1 MDHQAVKA
9 LIRIYCLRT
18 RTQKGLTLIELVI
31 VVSLLA
37 LIVTIV
43 VPSVVNI
50 IGANLRSTAGEVAGA
65 IRFTYDLAARKN
77 VPFRLVF
84 DLDERAY
91 WVESASEKY
100 LLEKEKTAVSEGRLD
115 EGDRKEEE
123 RSRRFIDRSYIEGG
137 EMWQPKGKPSF
148 SAFAG
153 RYTKKKPLP
162 EDIFFQ
168 DVWVA
173 HQEDRVTAGQ
183 AYLYCFPTGM
193 TERAVIHI
201 GDDAED
207 AYTLVVEA
215 LTGVVKIHPEY
226 VEIEE

>member
-1 MDHQAVKA
+1 MRRTVNKLRWRQA
-9 LIRIYCLRT
+9 
-18 RTQKGLTLIELVI
+18 GLTLIELVI

-43 VPSVVNI
+43 IPSVVNI

-84 DLDERAY
+84 DLDEQAY

-100 LLEKEKTAVSEGRLD
+100 LLDREKTEVSEGRLD
-115 EGDRKEEE
+115 EDAQREKEQK

-162 EDIFFQ
+162 DDIVFQ

-173 HQEDRVTAGQ
+173 HQDDRVTAGL

-207 AYTLVVEA
+207 VYTLVVEA
-215 LTGVVKIHPEY
+215 LTGVVRIYPEY
-226 VEIEE
+226 IEEE

>member
-1 MDHQAVKA
+1 MRRTANK
-9 LIRIYCLRT
+9 LR
-18 RTQKGLTLIELVI
+18 RERAGLTLIELVI

-37 LIVTIV
+37 LMVTIV
-43 VPSVVNI
+43 IPSVVNI

-65 IRFTYDLAARKN
+65 IRYTYDLAARKN
-77 VPFRLVF
+77 VPFRMVF
-84 DLDERAY
+84 DLDEQAY
-91 WVESASEKY
+91 WVESSSEKY
-100 LLEKEKTAVSEGRLD
+100 LLDKEKTGVSEGRLD
-115 EGDRKEEE
+115 EEADRE

-162 EDIFFQ
+162 DDIFFQ
-168 DVWVA
+168 DVWVS

-215 LTGVVKIHPEY
+215 LTGVVKIYPEY
-226 VEIEE
+226 IEAEE

>member
-1 MDHQAVKA
+1 MERTVDK
-9 LIRIYCLRT
+9 LR
-18 RTQKGLTLIELVI
+18 RRRAGLTLIELVI

-37 LIVTIV
+37 LMVTIV
-43 VPSVVNI
+43 VPSVINI

-84 DLDERAY
+84 DLDEQAY

-100 LLEKEKTAVSEGRLD
+100 LLDREKVEVSEGRVD
-115 EGDRKEEE
+115 EDAELEKQQK

-162 EDIFFQ
+162 DDIVFQ

-173 HQEDRVTAGQ
+173 HQDDRVTAGL

-207 AYTLVVEA
+207 VYTLVVEA
-215 LTGVVKIHPEY
+215 LTGVVRIYPEY
-226 VEIEE
+226 IEEE

>member
-1 MDHQAVKA
+1 MMRTVDK
-9 LIRIYCLRT
+9 LRSK
-18 RTQKGLTLIELVI
+18 RAGLTLIELVI
-31 VVSLLA
+31 VVALLA
-37 LIVTIV
+37 LMVTIV
-43 VPSVVNI
+43 VPSVINI

-84 DLDERAY
+84 DLDEQAY

-100 LLEKEKTAVSEGRLD
+100 LLEREKTEVSEGRVD
-115 EGDRKEEE
+115 EDAEREKEQE
-123 RSRRFIDRSYIEGG
+123 RTRRFIDRNYIEGG

-162 EDIFFQ
+162 DDIVFQ
-168 DVWVA
+168 DVWVS
-173 HQEDRVTAGQ
+173 HQDDRVTAGR

-193 TERAVIHI
+193 TERAVVHI

-226 VEIEE
+226 IEVEE

>member
-1 MDHQAVKA
+1 MVRTVD
-9 LIRIYCLRT
+9 ILR
-18 RTQKGLTLIELVI
+18 RKRAGLTLIELVI
-31 VVSLLA
+31 VVA
-37 LIVTIV
+37 LMAVIVTIV
-43 VPSVVNI
+43 TPSVINI
-50 IGANLRSTAGEVAGA
+50 IGANLRSTASEVAGA

-84 DLDERAY
+84 DLDEKAY

-100 LLEKEKTAVSEGRLD
+100 LLDKEKTEVSEGRLD
-115 EGDRKEEE
+115 EDSQSESE

-137 EMWQPKGKPSF
+137 EMWQPKGKPAF

-162 EDIFFQ
+162 EDIVFQ
-168 DVWVA
+168 DVWVS

-207 AYTLVVEA
+207 SYTLVVEA
-215 LTGVVKIHPEY
+215 LTGVVKIYPEY
-226 VEIEE
+226 LEVEE

>member
-1 MDHQAVKA
+1 MIWKVNSPRRRQ
-9 LIRIYCLRT
+9 T
-18 RTQKGLTLIELVI
+18 GFTLIELVI
-31 VVSLLA
+31 VIALLA
-37 LIVTIV
+37 LMVTIV
-43 VPSVVNI
+43 VPSVANI
-50 IGANLRSTAGEVAGA
+50 FGANLRATTSEVAGA

-84 DLDERAY
+84 DLDEQAY
-91 WVESASEKY
+91 WVESSSEKY
-100 LLEKEKTAVSEGRLD
+100 LFDREKTSVSEGRLD
-115 EGDRKEEE
+115 EDAEEE
-123 RSRRFIDRSYIEGG
+123 KGRSRRFVGRSYIEGG

-148 SAFAG
+148 SDFAG

-162 EDIFFQ
+162 EDIIFQ

-173 HQEDRVTAGQ
+173 HQKDRVSAGR

-226 VEIEE
+226 IEAED

>member
-1 MDHQAVKA
+1 MIWKMKNPRRRPA
-9 LIRIYCLRT
+9 
-18 RTQKGLTLIELVI
+18 GLTLIELVI
-31 VVSLLA
+31 VMALLA
-37 LIVTIV
+37 AIVTIV
-43 VPSVVNI
+43 IPSVVNI
-50 IGANLRSTAGEVAGA
+50 IGANLRTTVSEVAGS

-91 WVESASEKY
+91 WVESSSEKY
-100 LLEKEKTAVSEGRLD
+100 LFDREKTGVSEGRLD
-115 EGDRKEEE
+115 EDAEQDKERE
-123 RSRRFIDRSYIEGG
+123 RSRRFVDRSYIEGG

-148 SAFAG
+148 SDFAG
-153 RYTKKKPLP
+153 RYTKKKSLP

-173 HQEDRVTAGQ
+173 HQEDRVTAGR

-226 VEIEE
+226 IEVEE

>member
-1 MDHQAVKA
+1 MERTVDK
-9 LIRIYCLRT
+9 LR
-18 RTQKGLTLIELVI
+18 RRRAGLTLIELVI

-37 LIVTIV
+37 LMVTIV
-43 VPSVVNI
+43 VPSVINI

-84 DLDERAY
+84 DLDEQAY

-100 LLEKEKTAVSEGRLD
+100 LLDREKVEVSEGRVD
-115 EGDRKEEE
+115 EDAEREKQQK

-162 EDIFFQ
+162 DDIVFQ

-173 HQEDRVTAGQ
+173 HQDDRVTAGL

-207 AYTLVVEA
+207 VYTLVVEA
-215 LTGVVKIHPEY
+215 LTGVVRIYPEY
-226 VEIEE
+226 IEEE

>member
-1 MDHQAVKA
+1 MVRKDKNPRRDQ
-9 LIRIYCLRT
+9 T
-18 RTQKGLTLIELVI
+18 GLTLIELVI
-31 VVSLLA
+31 VVSLIA

-50 IGANLRSTAGEVAGA
+50 IGANLRTTAAEVAGA

-77 VPFRLVF
+77 VAFRLVF
-84 DLDERAY
+84 DLDEQAY

-100 LLEKEKTAVSEGRLD
+100 LLEKEKTGVSEGRLD
-115 EGDRKEEE
+115 EEAQQE
-123 RSRRFIDRSYIEGG
+123 RSRRFFDRSYIEGG

-148 SAFAG
+148 SDFAG
-153 RYTKKKPLP
+153 PYTKKKALP
-162 EDIFFQ
+162 QDIFFQ

-193 TERAVIHI
+193 TELAVVHI
-201 GDDAED
+201 GDYGED
-207 AYTLVVEA
+207 AYTLVVQA
-215 LTGVVKIHPEY
+215 LTGVVKIHSGY
-226 VEIEE
+226 VEAEE

>member
-1 MDHQAVKA
+1 M
-9 LIRIYCLRT
+9 T
-18 RTQKGLTLIELVI
+18 RTAEKLRHRRAGLTLIELVI

-37 LIVTIV
+37 LMVTIV
-43 VPSVVNI
+43 VPSVINI

-84 DLDERAY
+84 DLDEQAY

-100 LLEKEKTAVSEGRLD
+100 LLDREKTEVSEGRID
-115 EGDRKEEE
+115 EEAEREREQG

-153 RYTKKKPLP
+153 RYTDKKPLP
-162 EDIFFQ
+162 EDIVFQ
-168 DVWVA
+168 DVWVS

-193 TERAVIHI
+193 TQRAVIHI

-207 AYTLVVEA
+207 SYTLVVEA
-215 LTGVVKIHPEY
+215 LTGVVKIHSGY

>member
-1 MDHQAVKA
+1 MRRTEE
-9 LIRIYCLRT
+9 ILRRG
-18 RTQKGLTLIELVI
+18 RTGFTLIELVI

-43 VPSVVNI
+43 IPSVVNI
-50 IGANLRSTAGEVAGA
+50 IGASLRSTAGEVAGA

-84 DLDERAY
+84 DLDEQAY

-100 LLEKEKTAVSEGRLD
+100 LLDKEKTAVSEGRVEESD
-115 EGDRKEEE
+115 KKEHQ
-123 RSRRFIDRSYIEGG
+123 RRFIDRSYIEGG
-137 EMWQPKGKPSF
+137 EMWQPKGKPAF

-162 EDIFFQ
+162 DDIFFQ

-201 GDDAED
+201 SDDAED
-207 AYTLVVEA
+207 AFTLVVEA
-215 LTGVVKIHPEY
+215 LTGVVKVYPEY
-226 VEIEE
+226 VEVEE

>member
-1 MDHQAVKA
+1 MTGTAE
-9 LIRIYCLRT
+9 RLRC
-18 RTQKGLTLIELVI
+18 RQGGLTLIELVI
-31 VVSLLA
+31 VISLLA

-43 VPSVVNI
+43 LPSVANI
-50 IGANLRSTAGEVAGA
+50 IGMNLRTTAAEVAGA

-84 DLDERAY
+84 DLDEQAY

-100 LLEKEKTAVSEGRLD
+100 LLDREKTGVSDGRLD
-115 EGDRKEEE
+115 EDAEREKERG
-123 RSRRFIDRSYIEGG
+123 RSRRFVDRSYIEGG

-148 SAFAG
+148 SSFAG
-153 RYTKKKPLP
+153 PYTKKKPLP
-162 EDIFFQ
+162 TDIFFQ

-173 HQEDRVTAGQ
+173 HQDDRVTAGQ

-193 TERAVIHI
+193 TERAVVHI

-207 AYTLVVEA
+207 TYTLVVEA
-215 LTGVVKIHPEY
+215 LTGVVKVHPEY
-226 VEIEE
+226 VEAEE

>member
-1 MDHQAVKA
+1 MVQAA
-9 LIRIYCLRT
+9 DRLRRI
-18 RTQKGLTLIELVI
+18 QAGLTLIELVI

-37 LIVTIV
+37 LMVTIV
-43 VPSVVNI
+43 IPSVANI
-50 IGANLRSTAGEVAGA
+50 TGTNLRSTAAEVAGA

-84 DLDERAY
+84 DLDEQAY

-100 LLEKEKTAVSEGRLD
+100 LLDVEKTGVSEGRLD
-115 EGDRKEEE
+115 KEQEQAKERE
-123 RSRRFIDRSYIEGG
+123 RSRRFVNRSYIEGG

-148 SAFAG
+148 SSFAG
-153 RYTKKKPLP
+153 AYTKKKALP
-162 EDIFFQ
+162 ADIVFQ

-173 HQEDRVTAGQ
+173 HQDDRVTAGQ

-193 TERAVIHI
+193 TERAVVHI

-207 AYTLVVEA
+207 TYTLVVEA
-215 LTGVVKIHPEY
+215 LTGLVKVYPEY
-226 VEIEE
+226 VEAEE